1 LRLMPRRRH
10 SPGPDRS
17 RGWSVRGIQR
27 RRLRPRPRPG
37 PSRPCRRGRRA

>member
-27 RRLRPRPRPG
+27 RRLRPGHAVLPPG
-37 PSRPCRRGRRA
+37 QPA